1 MMARLLIAVAV
12 LLLTPFKAHA
22 NVMVTVS
29 YRETADLFS
38 TMDNMSDWLPGNTI
52 PAYRKE
58 WEARFGWTEADQ
70 QWVDSYK
77 EYRRRT
83 ILKGQTSPNPRS
95 SPDGIFASRDQLTA
109 ASDPL
114 AAHFLEHTTIEA
126 ALASFEGAASVGDAK
141 MLRGF
146 YRHFKPKWRLLL
158 ADSSALQQRASK
170 LHARLKSLAAA
181 DFIASIAKFY
191 RSDLDGEFTVLFT
204 RRPPGDVAS
213 AEPIAG
219 SFILLQSPP
228 TETDPSYWDTIVF
241 HELVHFIS
249 SRQPI
254 AQKQA
259 LTARFFARCPAPPRI
274 NWGWFVEEPL
284 AVAWGQAAYSS
295 KVLRSPLDPK
305 ENWYADPWV
314 NLVSRTLAPTIID
327 QYDRGSDIEDLVDQA
342 ADRCIDLMSVIGS
355 QQKR

>member
-12 LLLTPFKAHA
+12 LLLFPFKAHA
-22 NVMVTVS
+22 NLTVTVS

-52 PAYRKE
+52 PAYREE

-83 ILKGQTSPNPRS
+83 ILKGQRSPDPRS

-114 AAHFLEHTTIEA
+114 AAHFLHHTTIEA
-126 ALASFEGAASVGDAK
+126 ALASLEKAASVSDAE

-146 YRHFKPKWRLLL
+146 YRHFQSEWRLLL
-158 ADSSALQQRASK
+158 ADSSALQQRASE

-228 TETDPSYWDTIVF
+228 TEIDPSYWDTIVF

-249 SRQPI
+249 SRQPR

-259 LTARFFARCPAPPRI
+259 LTARFLARCPAPSSI
-274 NWGWFVEEPL
+274 NWGWLAEEPL
-284 AVAWGQAAYSS
+284 AVAWGQATYSS

-355 QQKR
+355 Q

>member
-12 LLLTPFKAHA
+12 LLLFPFKAHA
-22 NVMVTVS
+22 NLTLTVS

-52 PAYRKE
+52 PAYREE

-83 ILKGQTSPNPRS
+83 ILKGQGSPDPRS

-114 AAHFLEHTTIEA
+114 AAHFLQHTTIEA
-126 ALASFEGAASVGDAK
+126 ALASLEKAASVSDAE

-146 YRHFKPKWRLLL
+146 YRHFQPEWRLLL
-158 ADSSALQQRASK
+158 ADSSALQQRASE
-170 LHARLKSLAAA
+170 LQARLKSLAAA

-204 RRPPGDVAS
+204 RRPPGNVAS

-228 TETDPSYWDTIVF
+228 TEIAPSYWDTIVF

-249 SRQPI
+249 SKQPR

-259 LTARFFARCPAPPRI
+259 LTARFLARCPAPSSI
-274 NWGWFVEEPL
+274 NWGWLAEEPL
-284 AVAWGQAAYSS
+284 AVAWGQATYSS

-305 ENWYADPWV
+305 ENWYAVPWV

-355 QQKR
+355 Q